1 MGRRTS
7 GTIGAILRA
16 VGGILDLGATQ
27 RCYVHH
33 ERRYVPSAT
42 IHNDMLRD
50 WTAVGD
56 ALREATASY
65 ERTHV
70 QADRLLEAQR

>member
-1 MGRRTS
+1 MSTRKT
-7 GTIGAILRA
+7 GTTGAILRA
-16 VGGILDLGATQ
+16 IGGILDLGATQ
-27 RCYVHH
+27 RCYVQH

-42 IHNDMLRD
+42 IHDDMLRD

-56 ALREATASY
+56 ALREAMTSY

-70 QADRLLEAQR
+70 QADRLLESQR